1 MAIAET
7 LPAVCW
13 AERSTCGRGGTEGGP
28 IVAQAL
34 HRVSVVAQPVARG
47 VGQQFRQ
54 MFSGDNPG
62 PITLRDAPMLDPALL
77 RNQPADLAARLKAT
91 RGYDLNV
98 ADLLLLETER
108 KQIQVRTQ
116 ELQNLRNTKS
126 KQIGML
132 KAKGEDVSAVMAE
145 VAAFGDE
152 LKQCEIDLA
161 DRLAKIEAI
170 AAGIPNLP
178 HESVPQ
184 GNDEHD
190 NVEQHRWGTPR
201 AFDFEVKDH
210 VELGAR
216 HGWLDGETAAKL
228 SGARFT
234 VLRGQLARL
243 HRALAQFMLD
253 LHTGEH
259 GYEETNVPLL
269 VNADAL
275 FGTGNLP
282 KFEEDLFA
290 TAGTSLTEGGLYH
303 LNQMVDIIQAADG
316 GAIDGSVFG
325 ALAEV
330 VRDTKDRYLI
340 PTSEVPL
347 TNIVRDEILDAERLP
362 LRMTAHSMC
371 FRAEAGSAG
380 RDTRGMIRQ
389 HQFEKVELVS
399 IAKPEESDAEHER
412 MTHAA
417 ETVLEKLGLPYRKV
431 LLCTGDMGF
440 AAQKTYD
447 LEVWLPSQNTYR
459 EISSCSNC
467 GDFQARRMQARWR
480 NPATGKPELVHT
492 LNGSGVAVGR
502 ALIAVMENYQNADG
516 SITVPEVLRA
526 YMGGVS
532 AIA

>member
-1 MAIAET
+1 
-7 LPAVCW
+7 
-13 AERSTCGRGGTEGGP
+13 
-28 IVAQAL
+28 
-34 HRVSVVAQPVARG
+34 
-47 VGQQFRQ
+47 
-54 MFSGDNPG
+54 
-62 PITLRDAPMLDPALL
+62 MLDPVLL
-77 RNQPADLAARLKAT
+77 RNKPADLAARLKAT
-91 RGYDLNV
+91 RGFDLNV

-145 VAAFGDE
+145 VASFGDE
-152 LKQCEIDLA
+152 LKASEARLEIIKQSID
-161 DRLAKIEAI
+161 AI
-170 AAGIPNLP
+170 ASGLPNLP
-178 HESVPQ
+178 HDSVPA
-184 GNDEHD
+184 GKDEHD

-210 VELGAR
+210 VALGER

-253 LHTGEH
+253 LHTAEH

-269 VNADAL
+269 VNAESMR
-275 FGTGNLP
+275 GTGQLP

-290 TAGTSLTEGGLYH
+290 TSGELELDEANWAK
-303 LNQMVDIIQAADG
+303 LNKLWEQLKPV
-316 GAIDGSVFG
+316 DGSFDQD
-325 ALAEV
+325 AF
-330 VRDTKDRYLI
+330 DTLMKELKGRYLI

-347 TNIVRDEILDAERLP
+347 TNIVRNEIVEAEKLP

-389 HQFEKVELVS
+389 HQFEKVELVT
-399 IAKPEESDAEHER
+399 IAKPDESDAEHER
-412 MTHAA
+412 MTRCA

-431 LLCTGDMGF
+431 LLCSGDMGF
-440 AAQKTYD
+440 SARKTYD

-467 GDFQARRMQARWR
+467 TDFQARRMQARWR
-480 NPATGKPELVHT
+480 NPETGKPELLHT

-502 ALIAVMENYQNADG
+502 ALIAVVENYQNADG
-516 SITVPEVLRA
+516 SISVPQVLRT
-526 YMGGVS
+526 YMGG
-532 AIA
+532 AEKIF